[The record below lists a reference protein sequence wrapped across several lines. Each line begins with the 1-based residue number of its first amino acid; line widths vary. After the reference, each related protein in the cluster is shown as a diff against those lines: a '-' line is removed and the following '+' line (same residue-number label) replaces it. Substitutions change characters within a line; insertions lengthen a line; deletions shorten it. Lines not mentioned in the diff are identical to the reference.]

1 MRPYEAGVK
10 LPILRFTVP
19 GEADV
24 CPTIERV
31 LLGGYTGRRE
41 QDIAAHVAEMQKL
54 GVTPPSSLPVFYDA
68 LPCLLTQGKSVYVVG
83 EDTLPEVEFVLF
95 GFEGRQ
101 YVTVGNDQFDLA
113 VEKHWPAKS
122 KGLCQKIVANAAWA
136 LDEVI
141 DHWDHLHLELGSRG
155 TILQHSSVD
164 CILKPAQLLDKARRD
179 CRFDAQA
186 GMLFSGTVP
195 NLSAIDA
202 CTRDFTITLQ
212 DRLLNREIRCDFN
225 VVDVTSP

>member
-1 MRPYEAGVK
+1 M
-10 LPILRFTVP
+10 PILRFTVP
-19 GEADV
+19 GEVDV
-24 CPTIERV
+24 WPTVERV

-41 QDIAAHVAEMQKL
+41 QDVAVHVAEMQKL
-54 GVTPPSSLPVFYDA
+54 GVTSPSSLPVFYEA

-113 VEKHWPAKS
+113 IEKHSPAKS
-122 KGLCQKIVANAAWA
+122 KGLCQKVVATAAWA
-136 LDEVI
+136 LDEI
-141 DHWDHLHLELGSRG
+141 TDHWDHLHLELCSRG
-155 TILQHSSVD
+155 TILQASSVD
-164 CILKPAQLLDKARRD
+164 CILKPAQLLDKARWD

-202 CTRDFTITLQ
+202 CTRDFTIKLQ
-212 DRLLNREIRCDFN
+212 DRFLDREIRCDFD
-225 VVDVTSP
+225 VVDVTSR